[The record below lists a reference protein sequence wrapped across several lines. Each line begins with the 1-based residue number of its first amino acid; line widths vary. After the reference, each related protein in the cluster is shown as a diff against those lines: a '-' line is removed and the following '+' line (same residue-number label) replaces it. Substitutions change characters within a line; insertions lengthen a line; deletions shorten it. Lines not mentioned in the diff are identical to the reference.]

1 MKYKGEHSWVN
12 EHIDKYNQ
20 DLAEAKSFEEQGRIL
35 DRLLSFLF
43 SNDYLYVPRADDLRK
58 YLSSQKRKY
67 GNILEKEQLKRL
79 KGEILRASDLE
90 HIEEVIEDIIKV
102 RKDHLWET
110 VKPDESEGKFD
121 IFFSLLE
128 KARLKATQDITKRVS
143 RAKKDKELEALAHD
157 VGTLQAQPEYVKEY
171 GKVLN
176 GLQAKIEEKYSVVG
190 KGLNYLKRLFSR
202 GRRASQV
209 RVASQMNRELQREI
223 RELKRDL
230 RK

>member
-35 DRLLSFLF
+35 DRLLYFLF

-67 GNILEKEQLKRL
+67 ENILEKEQLKRL

-128 KARLKATQDITKRVS
+128 KARLKAIQDVTKRVS
-143 RAKKDKELEALAHD
+143 RAKKDKELEALAQE
-157 VGTLQAQPEYVKEY
+157 VGSLQAQPEYAKEY
-171 GKVLN
+171 KKVLDD
-176 GLQAKIEEKYSVVG
+176 LQEEIEKKYSVVG
-190 KGLNYLKRLFSR
+190 KGLNYLKKIFRR
-202 GRRASQV
+202 GRRASQI
-209 RVASQMNRELQREI
+209 RTASQMLNQLNKEI
-223 RELKRDL
+223 SDLKKNL
-230 RK
+230 